1 MTEKKLVAQYIAIR
15 FVFHKLKAGV
25 NLVVTVHSPS
35 GLHNWIF
42 TFLPNPEPET
52 SDPAYVQSKC

>member
-25 NLVVTVHSPS
+25 NLVVDRSKPQWFAQLNFHF
-35 GLHNWIF
+35 F
-42 TFLPNPEPET
+42 T
-52 SDPAYVQSKC
+52 